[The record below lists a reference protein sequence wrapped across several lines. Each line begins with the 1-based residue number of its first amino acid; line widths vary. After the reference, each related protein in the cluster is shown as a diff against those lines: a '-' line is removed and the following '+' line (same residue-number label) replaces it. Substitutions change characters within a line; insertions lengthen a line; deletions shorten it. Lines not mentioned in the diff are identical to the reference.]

1 MLSRKYYIMIAKT
14 IKDNTEQVKDTIVD
28 VDGINT
34 LMIDKDGLIYDLCAE
49 FRRDNNSFDTQR
61 FIEACKDD

>member
-14 IKDNTEQVKDTIVD
+14 IKDNTIT
-28 VDGINT
+28 
-34 LMIDKDGLIYDLCAE
+34 KDGRQYIGKSNIMYDLCAE
-49 FRRDNNSFDTQR
+49 FRRDNNNFDTQR